1 MQSIKYYSPKQYS
14 AQYRAVTSRDYE
26 SIIKEVYPNTESV
39 SVVGGEELVPPQFGN
54 VLISIKPVNGTEVS
68 DFDKRNILES
78 LKQYTIAGMNQQI
91 VDLKVLFVELE
102 SYVYYNVT
110 QARSAETLK
119 VAITEALDT
128 YANSIDLNK
137 FGGRF
142 KYSKSQKIIDD
153 VDFAITSNISRVIIR
168 RNLAAALDQFAQ
180 YELCFGNAFHVRAEG
195 GNIKSSGFTIFG
207 NNQKVYLTD
216 FPNTDSSGR
225 MDGTGFGKVS
235 IICRTV

>member
-1 MQSIKYYSPKQYS
+1 
-14 AQYRAVTSRDYE
+14 
-26 SIIKEVYPNTESV
+26 
-39 SVVGGEELVPPQFGN
+39 
-54 VLISIKPVNGTEVS
+54 
-68 DFDKRNILES
+68 
-78 LKQYTIAGMNQQI
+78 MNQQI

-168 RNLAAALDQFAQ
+168 RNLAAATRPV
-180 YELCFGNAFHVRAEG
+180 C
-195 GNIKSSGFTIFG
+195 
-207 NNQKVYLTD
+207 
-216 FPNTDSSGR
+216 
-225 MDGTGFGKVS
+225 
-235 IICRTV
+235 TV